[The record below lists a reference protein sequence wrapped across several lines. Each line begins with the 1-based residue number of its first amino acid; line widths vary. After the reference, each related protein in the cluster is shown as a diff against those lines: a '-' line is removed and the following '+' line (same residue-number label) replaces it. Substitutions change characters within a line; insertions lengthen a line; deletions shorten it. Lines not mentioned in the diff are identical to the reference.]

1 MKKFQKNEKDIF
13 TIFSA
18 FFYKDFPIP
27 PVSYIH
33 PIHAGKAIAEFDLGI
48 EGDDTGDNI
57 SSWNKNFS
65 ELTVAY
71 YIWKNYDAQQ
81 LPYWGL
87 CHYRRY
93 FCKHLHWST
102 LKKEYH
108 FTDREKAFKK
118 IFTDKFIVDLDL
130 RSSGLNTGKKSFMNL
145 EINFYLQEEGLD
157 IKGTEIKNSL
167 QEITKQIFKTNF
179 SKNEY
184 FKFYLTKKSKI
195 EEESLQTE
203 NV

>member
-1 MKKFQKNEKDIF
+1 MKKGKTSQLTGFKTAKVIYGTVDSINLKSLYLNIQTWVEPIEESENWTRVVLNLSRGVKHSIYE
-13 TIFSA
+13 TI
-18 FFYKDFPIP
+18 
-27 PVSYIH
+27 
-33 PIHAGKAIAEFDLGI
+33 
-48 EGDDTGDNI
+48 N
-57 SSWNKNFS
+57 
-65 ELTVAY
+65 
-71 YIWKNYDAQQ
+71 
-81 LPYWGL
+81 
-87 CHYRRY
+87 
-93 FCKHLHWST
+93 
-102 LKKEYH
+102 
-108 FTDREKAFKK
+108 KK

-130 RSSGLNTGKKSFMNL
+130 RSSGLNMGKKSFMNL

-157 IKGTEIKNSL
+157 IKGTEIKNTL